1 MTGRGQWCETYR
13 CKQIDDESTGSEC
26 RRHNRLLLLDAPP
39 ATPPGP
45 ASTSTLG
52 DRTSLARRGRPSL
65 IYRWRRDLRAAANG
79 FAQVLVAPT
88 AEVSPY
94 LHGFAELAHN
104 LTRRRC
110 PTGFDHRC
118 DLLGRAPPYGG
129 PRVRIHLP
137 PAESP
142 CKPREATRPNIRH
155 RSENCPIPYRCGAR
169 CRSPRSTSQRPAEL
183 RSRASRPSGQGFR
196 QVRVLAESGR
206 VITDMEQRERE
217 LSTCRCLGALANTP
231 PLPAIK
237 SGLFG
242 HPVDRATRLDWDS
255 RCSKPSALSL
265 SGCAYNGREPTR
277 LTQSCSRDPPMSV
290 KVRVA
295 ACTRDLYAD
304 PPRPARRAKCRAYS
318 AAEIVF
324 CSCVSGM
331 AGVSIA

>member
-137 PAESP
+137 PAESLSP
-142 CKPREATRPNIRH
+142 AGLYLRGSRTPAFRAGFEAAFSARSAESRRAANIAPTRSSI
-155 RSENCPIPYRCGAR
+155 SVGLY
-169 CRSPRSTSQRPAEL
+169 SSTAFPAM
-183 RSRASRPSGQGFR
+183 RSRQVVGLKSPGGSPNEIGLLGSGML
-196 QVRVLAESGR
+196 VDLES
-206 VITDMEQRERE
+206 
-217 LSTCRCLGALANTP
+217 S
-231 PLPAIK
+231 
-237 SGLFG
+237 
-242 HPVDRATRLDWDS
+242 DRAQA
-255 RCSKPSALSL
+255 KPSA
-265 SGCAYNGREPTR
+265 
-277 LTQSCSRDPPMSV
+277 
-290 KVRVA
+290 
-295 ACTRDLYAD
+295 
-304 PPRPARRAKCRAYS
+304 AR
-318 AAEIVF
+318 
-324 CSCVSGM
+324 
-331 AGVSIA
+331 